1 MQLNMNPK
9 KKFGIFQKWLRIVG
23 QRDLFCIEIKGL
35 NKVRR
40 ISKRYKIEIHQPEAV
55 S

>member
-9 KKFGIFQKWLRIVG
+9 KKFGIFQKWLRIVE
-23 QRDLFCIEIKGL
+23 QRDLFCIEIKGS

-40 ISKRYKIEIHQPEAV
+40 ISKRYKIAYETA
-55 S
+55 SGW

>member
-23 QRDLFCIEIKGL
+23 KRDLYWIKIKSL
-35 NKVRR
+35 DKVKC
-40 ISKRYKIEIHQPEAV
+40 ISKEYKIACETT
-55 S
+55 SGW